1 MERKHKVWCISNWQ
15 FSAFCL
21 TTTKLTANEFYCY
34 KIETLQ
40 FFTYTWFNY
49 EPSSQHLHLFHE
61 FFRFTVFN
69 GHHTDHAKPLP
80 DPE

>member
-1 MERKHKVWCISNWQ
+1 MVRIKLAILCFLFDHYNATQ
-15 FSAFCL
+15 A
-21 TTTKLTANEFYCY
+21 TTKLTANEFYCY
-34 KIETLQ
+34 KIEALQ
-40 FFTYTWFNY
+40 FFTFTWFNF

-69 GHHTDHAKPLP
+69 GQFTDHAKPLP